1 MPAKWA
7 IGLMSGTSGDGVDAA
22 LIRADAQAIEAFG
35 PALSDPYDPEFRTRL
50 KSCYG
55 GKGPVVEI
63 ERVERE
69 LTERHARAVHHLL
82 DKAGLK
88 PADIAVVG
96 FHGQTIHH
104 APKEGRTWQIGDGA
118 LLAKLIG
125 IDVVND
131 FRSAD
136 VAAGGQGAPL
146 VPIFHQAMAAALPA
160 TLGRPL
166 AVLNIGGVANV
177 TWIGPD
183 DSRDGALLAFD
194 TGPGNAL
201 IDDWALR
208 HKGEPVDLGGGLAKQ
223 GRIDD
228 DVLAQLLSHPFFDLP
243 APKSLDRNAF
253 HSTVCDHLSAQD
265 GAATLTA
272 FTAASIARATYLFPA
287 PVHNWLIC
295 GGGRHNPV
303 LMAALEERL
312 DAPVQSVDAM
322 GWDGDALEAQA
333 FAYLALRSLA
343 GLPLSLPTT
352 TGVKQ
357 PMTGGRV
364 WRI

>member
-1 MPAKWA
+1 MTAKWA
-7 IGLMSGTSGDGVDAA
+7 IGLMSGTSGDGIDAA
-22 LIRADAQAIEAFG
+22 LIRADAEHIEAFG
-35 PALSDPYDPEFRTRL
+35 PAVSEPYDADFRTRL
-50 KSCYG
+50 KALYG
-55 GKGPVVEI
+55 GKRPADEI
-63 ERVERE
+63 AAVERA
-69 LTERHARAVHHLL
+69 LTERHAAAVHHLL
-82 DKAGLK
+82 DKAGMK
-88 PADIAVVG
+88 PTEIEIVG
-96 FHGQTIHH
+96 FHGQTILH
-104 APKEGRTWQIGDGA
+104 APHERRTWQIGDGA
-118 LLAKLIG
+118 LLAKLTG
-125 IDVVND
+125 IPVVND
-131 FRSAD
+131 FRTND

-146 VPIFHQAMAAALPA
+146 VPIFHQALAAALPA

-177 TWIGPD
+177 TWIGAD
-183 DSRDGALLAFD
+183 ESLLAFD

-208 HKGEPVDLGGGLAKQ
+208 HKGEPVDLGGALAKK

-228 DVLAQLLSHPFFDLP
+228 DVLAELLSHPFFDLP

-253 HSTVCDHLSAQD
+253 HSTVVDHLNAAD

-272 FTAASIARATYLFPA
+272 FTAASISRATYHFPA
-287 PVHNWLIC
+287 QTHNWLIC

-312 DAPVQSVDAM
+312 DAPVQSVDAL

-343 GLPLSLPTT
+343 GLPLSYPTT
-352 TGVKQ
+352 TAVPT
-357 PMTGGRV
+357 PMTGGKLHRPS
-364 WRI
+364 

>member
-1 MPAKWA
+1 MAAKWA

-22 LIRADAQAIEAFG
+22 LIKADAQAIEAFG
-35 PALSDPYDPEFRTRL
+35 PAVSEPYDAAFRTRL
-50 KSCYG
+50 KALYG
-55 GKGPVVEI
+55 GKGPVAEI
-63 ERVERE
+63 AAVERE
-69 LTERHARAVHHLL
+69 LTERHARAVLHLL
-82 DKAGLK
+82 GQAGMK
-88 PADIAVVG
+88 PAEIAVVG
-96 FHGQTIHH
+96 FHGQTILH
-104 APKEGRTWQIGDGA
+104 APHERRTWQIGDGA
-118 LLAKLIG
+118 LLAQLIG

-131 FRSAD
+131 FRTND

-160 TLGRPL
+160 SLGRPL

-177 TWIGPD
+177 TWIGAD
-183 DSRDGALLAFD
+183 ESLLAFD

-201 IDDWALR
+201 LDDWALR
-208 HKGEPVDLGGGLAKQ
+208 HKGEPVDLGGALAKK

-228 DVLAQLLSHPFFDLP
+228 DVLAELLSHPFFDLP

-253 HSTVCDHLSAQD
+253 HSTVVDHLSAVD

-272 FTAASIARATYLFPA
+272 FTAASISRATYLFPSQ
-287 PVHNWLIC
+287 VHNWLIC

-312 DAPVQSVDAM
+312 DAPVQSVDALS
-322 GWDGDALEAQA
+322 WDGDALEAQA

-343 GLPLSLPTT
+343 GLPLSYPTT
-352 TGVKQ
+352 TGVPV
-357 PMTGGRV
+357 PMTGGKLHRA
-364 WRI
+364 